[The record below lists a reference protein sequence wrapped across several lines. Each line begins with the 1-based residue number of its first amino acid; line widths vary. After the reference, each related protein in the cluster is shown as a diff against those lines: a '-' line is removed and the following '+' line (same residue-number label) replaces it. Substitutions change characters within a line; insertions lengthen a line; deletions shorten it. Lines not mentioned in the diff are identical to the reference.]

1 MNWMAYHIFEI
12 DKLVLINTHSPLLA
26 DSLRGRENRR
36 LVSLDNRTG
45 EMRTNAVGIW
55 KKTEVLSWYCWSN
68 INQAFPPHYSIS
80 SFLKIPHAVLVRKM
94 TMKNLHKNR
103 MNGHFL
109 MVSVEG

>member
-1 MNWMAYHIFEI
+1 MEIIAYHIFEI

-55 KKTEVLSWYCWSN
+55 KKTEVLFSSSCCWSN
-68 INQAFPPHYSIS
+68 INQAFSPHY
-80 SFLKIPHAVLVRKM
+80 K
-94 TMKNLHKNR
+94 
-103 MNGHFL
+103 
-109 MVSVEG
+109 VSVSL

>member
-1 MNWMAYHIFEI
+1 MNWTAYHIFEI

-55 KKTEVLSWYCWSN
+55 KKTEVLSWYWLLIKYQSG
-68 INQAFPPHYSIS
+68 FPSPLQYKFVSKNPSRSFSTQNDYEKS
-80 SFLKIPHAVLVRKM
+80 S
-94 TMKNLHKNR
+94 
-103 MNGHFL
+103 
-109 MVSVEG
+109 